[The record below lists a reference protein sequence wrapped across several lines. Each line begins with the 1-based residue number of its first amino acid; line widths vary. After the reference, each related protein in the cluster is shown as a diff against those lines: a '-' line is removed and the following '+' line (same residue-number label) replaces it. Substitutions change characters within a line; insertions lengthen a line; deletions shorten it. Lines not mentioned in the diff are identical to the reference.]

1 MPCGRTLPPG
11 LLVRAP
17 GVLTMPIYEYRC
29 HACNRMTNV
38 FVRTVSSTVPE
49 VKCEHCGSTQVERA
63 ISKFGIGRT
72 VSSVLN
78 DYGDPSLGDG
88 SEYRDPRQIGRWAE
102 RKFEEYGMEMPEEA
116 RDIIDAA
123 REGQFPAPLDDV

>member
-1 MPCGRTLPPG
+1 
-11 LLVRAP
+11 
-17 GVLTMPIYEYRC
+17 MPIYEYRC

-38 FVRTVSSTVPE
+38 FVRTVSSTVPD
-49 VKCEHCGSTQVERA
+49 VKCEHCGSNSVERA

-72 VSSVLN
+72 VSSVLD